1 MELLAYVRILV
12 RRWWIIL
19 PTVALTLLLT
29 YMLTDRQDPVYETQT
44 TLVMRPIT
52 ANIADQ
58 KDIASVVN
66 ILSQRIEINTT
77 YAEVAQSKLIKQMAA
92 ENLGLTADERKGVS
106 VSSRVLPSTNILQIS
121 VSGSDPVLIQQYANA
136 ISAETQRYVGGLY
149 DVFELEPLDA
159 AAVPNNPTSPD
170 MALNLAVG
178 GVLGLLLSL
187 MLAFLSEYLST
198 ATRPPAQFDI
208 IDPQTGVYSKEF
220 FMVRLQQEMSRAK
233 RNQYKLS
240 VALIRVG
247 HNQVLN
253 RSERPIPMEAL
264 RAVGTLLVD
273 CVRAEDVLA
282 HFGDRTFA
290 LLLPDLV
297 GAKAQNLL
305 EDVQIEIAKIPLQQ
319 AGTPEPLHLRGA
331 IGVSA
336 YQNYDVEIEELLDQA
351 FQALQKADQTLLSV
365 VGTSP
370 MVLRRLATS
379 QYQSQYHK

>member
-1 MELLAYVRILV
+1 MELLAYVQILV

-19 PTVALTLLLT
+19 PTIVLTLLLT
-29 YMLTDRQDPVYETQT
+29 YMFTDRQEPVYDTQT
-44 TLVMRPIT
+44 TLVMRPLT
-52 ANIADQ
+52 AGMGDE

-77 YAEVAQSKLIKQMAA
+77 YAEVAQSSLIKKQAA
-92 ENLGLTADERKGVS
+92 ETLNLSPAERKGMS

-121 VSGSDPVLIQQYANA
+121 VSGPDPVLIQRYADA
-136 ISAETQRYVGGLY
+136 ISAETQGYVSDLY
-149 DVFELEPLDA
+149 DVFELKPLDA
-159 AAVPNNPTSPD
+159 AGLPSNPTSPD

-187 MLAFLSEYLST
+187 TLAFLSEYLAT
-198 ATRPPAQFDI
+198 ATRPPVRFDI
-208 IDPQTGVYSKEF
+208 IDSQTGVYSREF
-220 FMVRLQQEMSRAK
+220 FMVRLQQEIERAR
-233 RNQYKLS
+233 RNHYVFS

-253 RSERPIPMEAL
+253 RSSRPVPMEAL
-264 RAVGTLLVD
+264 RAVGTLLVE
-273 CVRAEDVLA
+273 CVRTEDVLA

-297 GAKAQNLL
+297 GPGAERML
-305 EDVQIEIAKIPLQQ
+305 EEVQIEIAKIPLER
-319 AGTPEPLHLRGA
+319 AGTATALHLRGA

-336 YQNYDVEIEELLDQA
+336 YEKYDIEIEELLDQA

-365 VGTSP
+365 VGTSS
-370 MVLRRLATS
+370 MMLRHLTT
-379 QYQSQYHK
+379 YHFQE